1 MIITNKIVLKERTDE
16 SLENE
21 LVEKKF
27 DKKVSESGR
36 ESYDY
41 LLSIQ
46 VRHMTGEKLK
56 ELQNKEKDMSLNLE
70 KYKKK
75 DIKKIWEE
83 ELEEFLSKYKVWLNE
98 NAEIKSTKRK

>member
-16 SLENE
+16 SLEKE
-21 LVEKKF
+21 LIEKKF

-46 VRHMTGEKLK
+46 VRHMTGDKLK
-56 ELQNKEKDMSLNLE
+56 ELQNKEKDTSKYLE
-70 KYKKK
+70 EYKKK
-75 DIKKIWEE
+75 DLKKIWEE
-83 ELEEFLSKYKVWLNE
+83 ELDEFLSKYKVWLNE
-98 NAEIKSTKRK
+98 NAEVKSNKKK